1 MPHRIIQ
8 ITDCH
13 LFADR
18 RELRGYA
25 TWPRLEAVLAEIR
38 ARFSDCE
45 CLVVTGDTA
54 HDEIEE
60 TYRAFRESLG
70 DLTDKLLLIPGN
82 HDNRE
87 AIENVFPERCE
98 LTDGRLTFQ
107 HRLADWQLIGLD
119 SHIPGEVPGQLG
131 KDQLNWLSETLAR
144 PAGTPTLVFV
154 HHPPVPLHSRWLD
167 EIGLEDGQAL
177 LELLE
182 QFPNIKLV
190 SCGHV
195 HQESS
200 TSTAGPVVLT
210 TPAVGPQ
217 FRPLTDEMQFDPL
230 PPALRV
236 IDLEDDGTWSSQVVR
251 VPID

>member
-1 MPHRIIQ
+1 MPRIVQ

-18 RELRGYA
+18 RELRGIA

-38 ARFSDCE
+38 ERFSDCE

-60 TYRAFRESLG
+60 TYRAFSETLG
-70 DLTDKLLLIPGN
+70 DLAEKLLLIPGN

-87 AIENVFPERCE
+87 AMAKVFSECCV
-98 LTDGRLTFQ
+98 LKGGRLNFQ
-107 HRLADWQLIGLD
+107 NTAGAWQLIGLD

-131 KDQLNWLSETLAR
+131 EEQLAWLTDTLTQTA
-144 PAGTPTLVFV
+144 ALPTLIFV
-154 HHPPVPLHSRWLD
+154 HHPPVAMNSRWLD
-167 EIGLEDGQAL
+167 GIGLADGAQL
-177 LELLE
+177 LKTLE
-182 QFPNIKLV
+182 QFSNTKLV
-190 SCGHV
+190 CCGHV

-200 TSTAGPVVLT
+200 TTTAGPVVLT

-217 FRPLTDEMQFDPL
+217 FRPRTDEMQLDPL

-236 IDLEDDGTWSSQVVR
+236 IDLADDGTWSSQVAR
-251 VPID
+251 VPRN

>member
-18 RELRGYA
+18 RELRGIA
-25 TWPRLEAVLAEIR
+25 TWPRLEAVLREIR
-38 ARFSDCE
+38 SRFSDFD

-60 TYRAFRESLG
+60 TYVAFREALG
-70 DLTDKLLLIPGN
+70 DLTERLFLIPGN

-87 AIENVFPERCE
+87 AIVKVFPERCE

-107 HRLADWQLIGLD
+107 HSLGDWQLIGLD
-119 SHIPGEVPGQLG
+119 SHIPGEVAGRIG
-131 KDQLNWLSETLAR
+131 
-144 PAGTPTLVFV
+144 PAQFTWAAEPLTTTQKQHAVIFV
-154 HHPPVPLHSRWLD
+154 HHPPVPMHSRWLD
-167 EIGLEDGQAL
+167 EIGLEDGDVL

-190 SCGHV
+190 CSGHV
-195 HQESS
+195 HQESTTV
-200 TSTAGPVVLT
+200 TSGPAVLT
-210 TPAVGPQ
+210 SPAVGPQ
-217 FRPLTDEMQFDPL
+217 FRPRTDDLEIDPL

-236 IDLEDDGTWSSQVVR
+236 LDLASDGTWTSQVVR
-251 VPID
+251 VQVD

>member
-18 RELRGYA
+18 RELRGIA

-38 ARFSDCE
+38 DRFSDCE

-70 DLTDKLLLIPGN
+70 DLADKLLLIPGN

-87 AIENVFPERCE
+87 AIEKVFPERCA
-98 LTDGRLTFQ
+98 LTDGRLTF
-107 HRLADWQLIGLD
+107 HHGLDDWQLIGLD
-119 SHIPGEVPGQLG
+119 SHIPGEVAGRIGRAQFTWTG
-131 KDQLNWLSETLAR
+131 R
-144 PAGTPTLVFV
+144 PFTTTQKIHTVVFV
-154 HHPPVPLHSRWLD
+154 HHPPVPIQSRWLD
-167 EIGLEDGQAL
+167 EIGLEDGELL

-190 SCGHV
+190 CCGHV

-200 TSTAGPVVLT
+200 TSTAGPVVVT

-217 FRPLTDEMQFDPL
+217 FRPRTDEMQLDPL

-236 IDLEDDGTWSSQVVR
+236 IDLADDGTWASQIVR
-251 VPID
+251 VPVE

>member
-1 MPHRIIQ
+1 MHRIVQ

-18 RELRGYA
+18 RELRGIA

-38 ARFSDCE
+38 ERFSDCE

-60 TYRAFRESLG
+60 TYLAFRDALG
-70 DLTDKLLLIPGN
+70 DLTEKLLLIPGN

-87 AIENVFPERCE
+87 AMAKVFPKCCVLAE
-98 LTDGRLTFQ
+98 GRLNFQ
-107 HRLADWQLIGLD
+107 HTPGDWQLLGLD
-119 SHIPGEVPGQLG
+119 SHIPGEVSGQLG
-131 KDQLNWLSETLAR
+131 EEQLAWLTDTLTQT
-144 PAGTPTLVFV
+144 AGLPTLIFV
-154 HHPPVPLHSRWLD
+154 HHPPVPMNSRWLD
-167 EIGLEDGQAL
+167 GIGLADGAQL
-177 LELLE
+177 LKTLE
-182 QFPNIKLV
+182 PFPDAKFV
-190 SCGHV
+190 GCGHV

-200 TSTAGPVVLT
+200 TSTAGRVVLT

-217 FRPLTDEMQFDPL
+217 FRPRTDEMQLDPL

-236 IDLEDDGTWSSQVVR
+236 IDLADNGTWSSQVARVR
-251 VPID
+251 MN